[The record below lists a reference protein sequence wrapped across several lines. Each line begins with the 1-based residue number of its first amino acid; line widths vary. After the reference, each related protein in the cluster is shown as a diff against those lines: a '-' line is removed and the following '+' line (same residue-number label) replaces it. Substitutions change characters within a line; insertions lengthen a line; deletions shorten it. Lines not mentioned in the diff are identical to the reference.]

1 MLEFAVIGKGIM
13 CISCA
18 RPSQTYQLDDQVDK
32 RAKAEEGKGKDHHK
46 IKSTS

>member
-13 CISCA
+13 RISCA
-18 RPSQTYQLDDQVDK
+18 RPSRTYRLDDQVDK